1 MMKGIFPN
9 KMALLSTIV
18 VGMFVMWAGFGP
30 LFLQHD
36 PTRVNISERFS
47 PPNLK
52 HLLGTDQLGR
62 DVLVR
67 LTYGARLSLIVSLCA
82 VLFAAFCGSTLGL
95 LAGYYGGW
103 IDNAIMRLLDIM
115 FSLPSLVLAITL
127 VAFLGNSVSN
137 VIIAIGI
144 VYSPQIARVIR
155 SNVLKIRSEEYILAA
170 KAIGCGVL
178 RTITIHIFRNVAPTL
193 LALSTLYIGSAIIY
207 EATLSFL
214 GMGVPLQVQSWGKM
228 LAEARGYLA
237 LAPWMALAPGLAI
250 MLVVMSFNFLG
261 DQLRDILDPK
271 LRGGM

>member
-1 MMKGIFPN
+1 MKSIFPN
-9 KMALLSTIV
+9 KMALLSTV
-18 VGMFVMWAGFGP
+18 VVAMFVMWAGLGP
-30 LFLQHD
+30 LFLQEE

-95 LAGYYGGW
+95 LAGYYGGG
-103 IDNAIMRLLDIM
+103 IDNAIMRFLDIM

-137 VIIAIGI
+137 VVIAIGI

-155 SNVLKIRSEEYILAA
+155 SNALKIRSEEYILAA
-170 KAIGCGVL
+170 KAIGCGNL
-178 RTITIHIFRNVAPTL
+178 RIIVMHVFRNIAPTL

-250 MLVVMSFNFLG
+250 MFVVMSFNFLG
-261 DQLRDILDPK
+261 DQLRDMLDPK
-271 LRGGM
+271 LRGGI